1 MAPEVMLL
9 TRSRG
14 LQLLLLALPPVLLP
28 ETTLIV
34 LPSRRE
40 TSAELEVT
48 FVQYSVAA
56 FRTRVP
62 ASRLQC
68 QYQVDHH
75 TGRLPLAGRNAWIQ
89 VR

>member
-1 MAPEVMLL
+1 MLL
-9 TRSRG
+9 TRSRA
-14 LQLLLLALPPVLLP
+14 LQLLLLLALAPVLLS

-40 TSAELEVT
+40 APAELEMA

-56 FRTRVP
+56 FGTRVP
-62 ASRLQC
+62 PPRLQR
-68 QYQVDHH
+68 QHQVDHN